1 MAALLRVEELSLS
14 LPAVGGLLRD
24 VGFEVARGEVV
35 GLVGESGSG
44 KTLTGLGVLG
54 LHPPGARVTGRID
67 FCGEDLLTA
76 TPDRLRALR
85 GREVGMIFQE
95 PRSSLN
101 PVMTVGRQIANVLR
115 AHEKMTSSQIGARTA
130 ELLEKVGLADSGRLI
145 RSYPHELS
153 GGMCQRV
160 MIAMAL
166 ACRPKLLIADEP
178 TTALDVTIQA
188 QILELL
194 RGLTA
199 DEDLAVL
206 LISHDIGVITE
217 LCDRVVTM
225 YSGEVVDIAARD
237 ELLRRP
243 AHPYAQALLQASSRE
258 TTPTVVRSAR
268 ESPPDG
274 NGCVYRT
281 RCRYAIDACRTTHPD
296 LIGDARSA
304 TRCLRAGDL
313 ELAGLVA

>member
-24 VGFEVARGEVV
+24 VGFEVAVGEVV

-54 LHPPGARVTGRID
+54 LHPPDARVTGRID

-85 GREVGMIFQE
+85 GREVSMIFQE

-115 AHEKMTSSQIGARTA
+115 AHEKMTSAQIGARTA

-194 RGLTA
+194 RGLTV

-225 YSGEVVDIAARD
+225 YSGEVVDIAVRD

-258 TTPTVVRSAR
+258 TAPTVVRPAH
-268 ESPPDG
+268 ESTRDG
-274 NGCVYRT
+274 NGCFYRT
-281 RCRYAIDACRTTHPD
+281 RCQYAIDACRTTHPD

-313 ELAGLVA
+313 ELAGLAA